1 MYIKTIGTRTKSN
14 RKVNTM
20 EKLRF
25 FISRYVDGNY
35 EIETKHIHY
44 AFRDDLNF
52 DDITPDK
59 LGKIMESIMN
69 TLKAENIEPYF
80 VMI

>member
-1 MYIKTIGTRTKSN
+1 MN
-14 RKVNTM
+14 
-20 EKLRF
+20 KLRF

-59 LGKIMESIMN
+59 LGTVMELIKD
-69 TLKAENIEPYF
+69 TLKYENIEPYF
-80 VMI
+80 EII